1 MSLRLRSDHRL
12 YGVSAM
18 ATDLGWMSG
27 HTSSIDNTIISI
39 LFLIVYVILYTLC
52 STCFSET
59 PECPEEKENPSSLS
73 LSVNL
78 EDHWSTNRTTS
89 NVDAKSD
96 SYFSRE
102 TTPRIPD
109 TPEFSLRSTGSTSP
123 ELPAL
128 PPIPPL
134 FYFSAVQLEPPMVSA
149 SSSFYSSSS
158 RQRLETDKSV
168 WECVT
173 PPPEDIN
180 SVFMETVSEEHPYEC
195 IDNVR
200 VSGPSS
206 SSPCDED
213 VEERWENGSPYHTVA
228 EWTDPIAT
236 YDLATPLPVTD
247 GKKAE
252 ELKFIFPPLPAIH
265 DEKMNTDRTAL
276 YAEVNLK
283 NKSRKSTEEAPVVQ
297 DTVVSDED
305 EAPPLPIKIF
315 D

>member
-1 MSLRLRSDHRL
+1 M
-12 YGVSAM
+12 
-18 ATDLGWMSG
+18 
-27 HTSSIDNTIISI
+27 
-39 LFLIVYVILYTLC
+39 
-52 STCFSET
+52 
-59 PECPEEKENPSSLS
+59 
-73 LSVNL
+73 VNL

-102 TTPRIPD
+102 TTPRILD
-109 TPEFSLRSTGSTSP
+109 TPEFSLRSTGSMSP

-134 FYFSAVQLEPPMVSA
+134 FYFTTAQLEPPRVSS

-180 SVFMETVSEEHPYEC
+180 SVFMEAVSEEHPYEC

-200 VSGPSS
+200 VNGP
-206 SSPCDED
+206 SPCDKD
-213 VEERWENGSPYHTVA
+213 VEERWESGSPYHTVA
-228 EWTDPIAT
+228 EWTEPIAT
-236 YDLATPLPVTD
+236 HDSPTLLPVTD
-247 GKKAE
+247 CDKA

-265 DEKMNTDRTAL
+265 DEKMNTDRTAI

-297 DTVVSDED
+297 DTAVLDED
-305 EAPPLPIKIF
+305 EAPPLPFKLF